1 LASARACRRPRPVRN
16 RTWLGPFFQP
26 WDRSIRGEPL
36 PACARL
42 SLAAAQTGRNHR
54 RSAVTIPGDNQAN
67 RKEKE
72 FIMFK
77 TNERPGRMLAA
88 TALFGVLIVAAP
100 AYAQTPSPAPTTTAP
115 TTAPVHK
122 TPAKAAAKQMTP
134 AERVEAHIADLHRQ
148 LKITADQ
155 EPKWTAFAQVMRDNA
170 QKLDTLHQQR
180 RDNQSNMS
188 AVDDLRS
195 YRDIAQARA
204 EEAQALVAAFESLYD
219 SMTPDQKKNADMVFA
234 KAQGPRGRTP
244 ARTNVS
250 KKS

>member
-1 LASARACRRPRPVRN
+1 
-16 RTWLGPFFQP
+16 
-26 WDRSIRGEPL
+26 
-36 PACARL
+36 
-42 SLAAAQTGRNHR
+42 
-54 RSAVTIPGDNQAN
+54 
-67 RKEKE
+67 
-72 FIMFK
+72 MFK
-77 TNERPGRMLAA
+77 TTERPGRMLAA

-115 TTAPVHK
+115 TAAPAHK

-155 EPKWTAFAQVMRDNA
+155 EPKWAEVAQVMRDNA
-170 QKLDTLHQQR
+170 QKIDSVLQQR
-180 RDNQSNMS
+180 RDNLNSMS

-195 YRDIAQARA
+195 YRDVTQAH
-204 EEAQALVAAFESLYD
+204 FEGLQKLIPTFEVLYD
-219 SMTPDQKKNADMVFA
+219 TMTPDQKKNADMVFSQ
-234 KAQGPRGRTP
+234 AQRSRGRTA